1 MLGRATNAL
10 IDHDIKLF
18 MVRIGFALGLW
29 SITIGVTYFQTQFQ
43 RNTINRMEEHM
54 RWGIVDEV
62 ISQPYQDV
70 VAKKPAAY
78 ASWSQNDVQLV
89 ENQAVNSFY
98 YIMRFSG
105 NAFFAVLALFRLHWS
120 LAVMATALAVVLFV
134 LPRRLKH
141 LVRSRMK
148 DLSVTNETNEAF
160 ETYDSFY
167 SFGQFRLLKQ
177 KMAQIFNEWNQA
189 QMKLSKR
196 NALVDAIV
204 TLINI
209 SSQIVLLALTGYLSF
224 QNDFAVGYILS
235 VSELGTKV
243 FDSLGLI
250 ATCQTRISSSQTI
263 FEKYPAPLKNET
275 DADVTFGF
283 EQLAL
288 EQASFQYDEQSP
300 WIIKDLDFNI
310 NTGDKIALVGASG
323 SGKSISLKLLT
334 DKLALTKGRLTINKQ
349 PTQQQ
354 QGVVRYGIISIPQ
367 TTQMISDNIQ
377 ENILFGNVFDA
388 MKYNQVL
395 EIAGID
401 DDWVRRVAT
410 QDINDFSEGQKQRIA
425 LARALY
431 SDPKL
436 LILDEALSALDK
448 TATHAILNKLAQI
461 ETLTIM
467 FVTHQPQRL
476 VPEFKCIDF
485 EKL

>member
-1 MLGRATNAL
+1 
-10 IDHDIKLF
+10 
-18 MVRIGFALGLW
+18 
-29 SITIGVTYFQTQFQ
+29 
-43 RNTINRMEEHM
+43 
-54 RWGIVDEV
+54 
-62 ISQPYQDV
+62 
-70 VAKKPAAY
+70 
-78 ASWSQNDVQLV
+78 
-89 ENQAVNSFY
+89 
-98 YIMRFSG
+98 
-105 NAFFAVLALFRLHWS
+105 
-120 LAVMATALAVVLFV
+120 MATALAVVLFV

-148 DLSVTNETNEAF
+148 DLSVTNEKMMNETNEAF
-160 ETYDSFY
+160 EAYDSFY

-263 FEKYPAPLKNET
+263 FEKYLAPLKNET

-467 FVTHQPQRL
+467 FVTHQPERL